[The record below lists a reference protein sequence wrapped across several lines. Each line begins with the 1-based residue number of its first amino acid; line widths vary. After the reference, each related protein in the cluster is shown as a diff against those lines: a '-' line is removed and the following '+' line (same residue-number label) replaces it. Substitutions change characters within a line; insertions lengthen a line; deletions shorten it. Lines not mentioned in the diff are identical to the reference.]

1 MHRLA
6 QFHQIIAI
14 THLPQIAS
22 LGDTH
27 FVVEKTVEGDRT
39 KTHIRRL
46 SEEERADQIAQLLSG
61 DGVSDAA
68 LESARELID
77 GP

>member
-6 QFHQIIAI
+6 QFHQIIVI

-27 FVVEKTVEGDRT
+27 FAVEKSIEGDRT

-46 SEEERADQIAQLLSG
+46 SESERAEQIAGLLSG

-68 LESARELID
+68 LESARELI
-77 GP
+77 GGV